1 MNAFKKEFPE
11 KNVQSASPPKKPR
24 VYKESEKVRH
34 TTHWDIDYLPLKDVE
49 ALYAK
54 GGTGPAPEKL
64 RHTWL
69 KREKLTHLFKRLP
82 LWLVVL
88 IVVLLFGRFV
98 ITLVFHFLSTST

>member
-1 MNAFKKEFPE
+1 MGER
-11 KNVQSASPPKKPR
+11 ASHIPSDTKQGEGPLKKPR
-24 VYKESEKVRH
+24 VYKETEKVRH
-34 TTHWDIDYLPLKDVE
+34 TTHWDLDYLPLEEVE

-54 GGTGPAPEKL
+54 ADIGPASEK
-64 RHTWL
+64 RRRTWL
-69 KREKLTHLFKRLP
+69 KREKLEHLFKRLP